1 MRHLLCVALM
11 LGLAAS
17 VAAPA
22 AADVDP
28 KIVEAIHKIKPADYP
43 SANSV
48 TIVNDQAVVYQ
59 ADGTFTN
66 TMHTVRLVL
75 ANDGKAEASATSIH
89 YTKDA
94 EKEEVLL
101 AQVVK
106 PDGKAIPVA
115 PSNIQD
121 VEEE

>member
-1 MRHLLCVALM
+1 MRLMLCMAAA

-17 VAAPA
+17 AAAPA
-22 AADVDP
+22 AADADP
-28 KIVEAIHKIKPADYP
+28 KIVEAIHKVKPADYP
-43 SANSV
+43 SANWV

-75 ANDGKAEASATSIH
+75 ATDGKAEASATSIH

-106 PDGKAIPVA
+106 PDGKAIPVG
-115 PSNIQD
+115 PSDI
-121 VEEE
+121 